1 MLWKYKKCY
10 QETNEDS
17 QPPLE
22 GCYSFLITATV
33 PPGYRFTYNDCLG
46 KLQNIHVL
54 FENPQSVCALF
65 PGPIS
70 IAPASRWDVEFNGDC
85 PQITP

>member
-17 QPPLE
+17 ESPLE

-46 KLQNIHVL
+46 KTQNIDVL
-54 FENPQSVCALF
+54 FESPQSVCALF
-65 PGPIS
+65 PGPTS
-70 IAPASRWDVEFNGDC
+70 IAPASRWDVEFKGEC
-85 PQITP
+85 PKITR